1 MTPHDYLTDI
11 RIRYARRLLAQ
22 GLPVGEVA
30 LLSGFYDPGYFYR
43 LFRAR
48 TGMTPSA
55 CQKKHAGEASSGR

>member
-30 LLSGFYDPGYFYR
+30 APQRVL
-43 LFRAR
+43 
-48 TGMTPSA
+48 
-55 CQKKHAGEASSGR
+55 